1 MIKKE
6 ITISGKPV
14 TLAYCYAT
22 EIAYKDLAGEDI
34 TDFLTEA
41 VPVIQQQR
49 MPDVKKT
56 LFLILS
62 SMMAYYEDDN
72 KLPVRDKDIMRE
84 ATPEEI
90 GTALGTII
98 GLRAQFYHLPTDEPK
113 DKPTEDKGKNS

>member
-62 SMMAYYEDDN
+62 SMMAYYEDDD

>member
-1 MIKKE
+1 MTKKE
-6 ITISGKPV
+6 ITLCGKPV

-56 LFLILS
+56 LFLIIA
-62 SMMAYYEDDN
+62 SMMACYEDEA
-72 KLPVRDKDIMRE
+72 PVKDKDLMKE
-84 ATPEEI
+84 STPEEI

-98 GLRAQFYHLPTDEPK
+98 GLRAQFYHLPAGEPE
-113 DKPTEDKGKNS
+113 DKPSEDKEKN